1 MQIGATM
8 AFSQD
13 SPVEY
18 IVAAA
23 RLLDEAGLHSLWLP
37 EHVMF
42 FPAYA
47 SRYPYSDDGRLA
59 GNPKGLIDPFAALT
73 FVAAHTRRI
82 RLGTGICLVPQRQPI
97 YTARL
102 VADLDYLSGGRV
114 DFGIG
119 IGWLEEEFAALGMP
133 FAGRATRCA
142 EYIGVMKA
150 LWTQEVAEFHGAT
163 VDIAP
168 CYFNPKPLQ
177 KPHPPILVGGESDA
191 ALRRVAAFGD
201 GWYGFDLEPEQLR
214 GRLARLDALLA
225 EHGRARRDIAVF
237 VCPNRHRL
245 TEESLAAYRNCGVD
259 QLIAPLFARSI
270 DDLKRRVD
278 RLLELTGTTSGSRP

>member
-1 MQIGATM
+1 MQIGTTL

-13 SPVEY
+13 TPVDY
-18 IVAAA
+18 IVEAS
-23 RLLDEAGLHSLWLP
+23 RLLDAAGLHSLWLP

-42 FPAYA
+42 FPDYA

-59 GNPKGLIDPFAALT
+59 GNPRGLLDPFAALT

-119 IGWLEEEFAALGMP
+119 IGWLAEEFTALGMDFP
-133 FAGRATRCA
+133 TRAARCA
-142 EYIGVMKA
+142 EYVGAMKA
-150 LWTQEVAEFHGAT
+150 LWTQEIAEFHGAT

-168 CYFNPKPLQ
+168 CHFNPKPVQ

-201 GWYGFDLEPEQLR
+201 GWYGFDLDPVQLPE
-214 GRLARLDALLA
+214 RLARLDAMLS
-225 EHGRARRDIAVF
+225 ERGRRRADIRVY
-237 VCPNRHRL
+237 VCPNRHRI
-245 TEESLAAYRNCGVD
+245 TAASLAAYRDCGVD
-259 QLIAPLFARSI
+259 QLIAPLFARNL
-270 DDLKRRVD
+270 DDLQRRVD
-278 RLLELTGTTSGSRP
+278 RLLDLTR